1 MEVDT
6 RTLLSRIAHLGIK
19 ELEEFA
25 PDLNQLIAGK
35 KSSDRQKQEKKL
47 LEQLN
52 EYVLTSEEIKKL
64 QDLSVKI
71 EEHTITEAERNE
83 HLALALREEKL
94 RNERVKIMLQIA
106 EIRGCELVDVMKDLG
121 LNQNVN

>member
-25 PDLNQLIAGK
+25 ADLNQLIAGK